1 MWTRLIFVLVLY
13 LAGVCGGELTS
24 HVGTFSSPGFPNI
37 LARERLCEWTIVGSN
52 GTRISLQLTVLD
64 SEDPGGESVLLVD
77 CVSSNGHV
85 KVLDVSDNSRFDS
98 HLRLDNYYVEYC
110 TKDSFLNFSFELLVY

>member
-24 HVGTFSSPGFPNI
+24 HVGRLSSPGFPNI
-37 LARERLCEWTIVGSN
+37 LSRERLCEWTIVGSN

-64 SEDPGGESVLLVD
+64 FEDPGGESVLLDD
-77 CVSSNGHV
+77 CDSSSSHV
-85 KVLDVSDNSRFDS
+85 KVFDVSDNSHFDS
-98 HLRLDNYYVEYC
+98 HLVLDNDYVEYC
-110 TKDSFLNFSFELLVY
+110 TKVSFCIFE